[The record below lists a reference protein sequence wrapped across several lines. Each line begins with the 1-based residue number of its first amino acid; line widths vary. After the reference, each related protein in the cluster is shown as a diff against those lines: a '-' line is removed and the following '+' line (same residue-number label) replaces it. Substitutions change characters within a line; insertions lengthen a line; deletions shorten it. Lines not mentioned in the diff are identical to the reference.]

1 MKNRSFLVPI
11 VAALTYVLMVT
22 INALANILPIAGMN
36 TGAVSDAYPNLF
48 APAGLTFSI
57 WGLIYLLLA
66 IHTIFQ
72 FSAKD
77 QLPLRKR
84 IGLIFSLSSVANAL
98 WIFTWHYQYIALS
111 VVLMLVILIS
121 LILINRLTSA
131 QKLGTA
137 FYWTV
142 RLPFS
147 VYFGWI
153 TVATIANITTFLVDL
168 GWSGTPFS
176 ESFWTSLV
184 LVVGLIIGL
193 SWGLPTND
201 KAYLFTLIWAFLGIL
216 IKHTSVF
223 ASAYLSV
230 IITVSLCLVALVYA
244 VVLTYRVGKVHEN

>member
-1 MKNRSFLVPI
+1 MEKQSPLVPI

-36 TGAVSDAYPNLF
+36 TGAVSDSYPNLF

-66 IHTIFQ
+66 IYTISQ
-72 FSAKD
+72 FFAKD
-77 QLPLRKR
+77 LGPLRRR
-84 IGLIFSLSSVANAL
+84 IGLIFSLSSVANSL
-98 WIFTWHYQYIALS
+98 WIFTWHYQYIGLS
-111 VVLMLVILIS
+111 VVLMLVLLIS
-121 LILINRLTSA
+121 LISINRLIVE
-131 QKLGTA
+131 QKQDTT

-153 TVATIANITTFLVDL
+153 TVATIANVTTFLVGL
-168 GWSGTPFS
+168 GWSGAPFS
-176 ESFWTSLV
+176 QAFWTALV

-193 SWGLPTND
+193 AWGLPNKD
-201 KAYLFTLIWAFLGIL
+201 RGYLFTLIWAFLGIL

-230 IITVSLCLVALVYA
+230 IVTVSLCLVVFALA
-244 VVLTYRVGKVHEN
+244 VVLTFRAGKTT